1 VKTVSVLWCPGM
13 TVREAIAQA
22 WARLE
27 LQGYIVLDE
36 PVPSVMTQR
45 DVDGRVVGW
54 SIAFPVAE
62 SRGPES

>member
-13 TVREAIAQA
+13 TVREAIAEA

-36 PVPSVMTQR
+36 PVPTVMTQR
-45 DVDGRVVGW
+45 DAEGRVVGW
-54 SIAFPVAE
+54 SIAFPVME